1 VSIAFGNIRCYAKN
15 CQSFD
20 VLYSMT
26 DKKPKSTPAKTD
38 KAPKN
43 NIQPPSYN
51 GWRVLALFIE
61 GIFNLIN
68 NNKIYPT
75 LAMMLMAILGV
86 IVWRLPE
93 TGLAEIIKSLIDQ
106 KGLLIFLLIVTN
118 MGWYKLYKT
127 MKTLYQDEINRLADI
142 RKKLMHGTENTIEN
156 HRSTQDDCKE
166 SYILPAPNKDRSD
179 SSSSR
184 GNK

>member
-1 VSIAFGNIRCYAKN
+1 
-15 CQSFD
+15 
-20 VLYSMT
+20 
-26 DKKPKSTPAKTD
+26 
-38 KAPKN
+38 
-43 NIQPPSYN
+43 
-51 GWRVLALFIE
+51 
-61 GIFNLIN
+61 
-68 NNKIYPT
+68 
-75 LAMMLMAILGV
+75 MMLMAILGV